1 MLIPSHLKN
10 FTADYKEKG
19 AINSANIIDSQGGR
33 LFEIW
38 YYGEFLDKE
47 LLNINNLKYPCIVS
61 TDFSVL
67 KIIAKSVKTG
77 EEILLFDRAVHGYN
91 AMFCN
96 RFSKA
101 EIENRPLKKLDI
113 LPSEIKIDFWYEIDL
128 DYEKNDYD
136 FNENGDCIL
145 LNGKAMPWEEVKSN
159 GMDYIALYYKKS
171 KNGRWIEFA
180 EDEL

>member
-19 AINSANIIDSQGGR
+19 AIVSANIMDSQGGR

-38 YYGEFLDKE
+38 YCGEFPDRKF
-47 LLNINNLKYPCIVS
+47 LNVNGLKYPFIVS

-67 KIIAKSVKTG
+67 KIIAKAVKTG

-96 RFSKA
+96 RFTR
-101 EIENRPLKKLDI
+101 EQVENRPLKKLNI
-113 LPSEIKIDFWYEIDL
+113 PPSEIKIELWYEIDL
-128 DYEKNDYD
+128 DMEKDIYNFDEYG
-136 FNENGDCIL
+136 NCIL
-145 LNGKAMPWEEVKSN
+145 LNGTAIPWEKVKSN
-159 GMDYIALYYKKS
+159 GMDYIALYYKNK
-171 KNGRWIEFA
+171 KGRWIEFA
-180 EDEL
+180 ED